1 MDYCGD
7 CCSHCNPHRCCD
19 FYQVPRPHDWIC
31 FEIAHEVKV
40 LSFLLNPVSCA
51 TRSAISQRTQSIDAR
66 QYESNTDIVYENNS
80 RHPFDSS
87 DTAKRTVATVKGN
100 NTSSRPRDILEAGDD
115 NPSDEE
121 AAGLFNEELL
131 NVQSSEPD
139 FLRGL
144 QEIEPELLRRKLT
157 VLQTFGDGPK
167 YNTGYS

>member
-1 MDYCGD
+1 MAFSWSGFHT
-7 CCSHCNPHRCCD
+7 S
-19 FYQVPRPHDWIC
+19 
-31 FEIAHEVKV
+31 KV
-40 LSFLLNPVSCA
+40 ILSQFFVESCYSCA
-51 TRSAISQRTQSIDAR
+51 TRSAMSQRTQSIDNK

-87 DTAKRTVATVKGN
+87 DKAKATVKGN
-100 NTSSRPRDILEAGDD
+100 NTSSRPRDILEAADE

>member
-1 MDYCGD
+1 M
-7 CCSHCNPHRCCD
+7 
-19 FYQVPRPHDWIC
+19 
-31 FEIAHEVKV
+31 
-40 LSFLLNPVSCA
+40 
-51 TRSAISQRTQSIDAR
+51 SQRTQSIDDK

-80 RHPFDSS
+80 GHPFDSS
-87 DTAKRTVATVKGN
+87 DTAKKTVATVKGN

-157 VLQTFGDGPK
+157 VLQTFGQEPK